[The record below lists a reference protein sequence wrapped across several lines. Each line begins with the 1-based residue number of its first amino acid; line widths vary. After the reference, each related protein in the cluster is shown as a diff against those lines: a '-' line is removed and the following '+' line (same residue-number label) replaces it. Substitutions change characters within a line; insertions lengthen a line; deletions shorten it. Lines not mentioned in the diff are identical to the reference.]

1 MNEAKDQTRQL
12 RQREAPLSMD
22 GDEFRRLGYQVV
34 DDVADFLDSLSQRPV
49 SPGAEPP
56 EIRAL
61 LGDPPLPEQGAPASA
76 LLAETVQLLAENSVF
91 NGHPR
96 FMGYITSSAA
106 PVGALAE
113 LIAAAINANVG
124 GWELSPMASEIEA
137 QTVRWL
143 AEFIGYPRDCGG
155 LLVSGGNMANFV
167 GFLAAKTAKAPWD
180 IREDG
185 LLEHPQMVVYGS
197 KETHTWIEKA
207 CDLFGLG
214 TEAMRWVP
222 LDERR
227 RMDVQAL
234 EELIVADK
242 ESGLLPFMVVG
253 TAGSVTVGAV
263 DPLPQI
269 AEICRRHDLWFHV
282 DGAYGAPAAVLPDA
296 PQDMRGM
303 SEADSVAF
311 DPHKWLYSPIE
322 AGCTLVRRPQQMVD
336 AFSFHPEYYAFDDES
351 EEPGINYYE
360 FGLQNTR
367 GFRALKVWLAL
378 RLVGR
383 QGYQKMI
390 GDDVALARA
399 LFEATQAHPDLEA
412 FTCNLSIATF
422 RYAPQALREGDE
434 EVGAY
439 LNELNERLVMRLM
452 KGGEAFV
459 SNAIIDGKYALRAC
473 IVNFNTSLDDVESIP
488 DIVARLGRELDGE
501 MRPDVL

>member
-1 MNEAKDQTRQL
+1 MTEESDKTRQL
-12 RQREAPLSMD
+12 RQRKAPLSMD
-22 GDEFRRLGYQVV
+22 GEEFRRLGQQVV
-34 DDVADFLDSLSQRPV
+34 DDVADFLDSLRQRPV

-56 EIRAL
+56 DIRTV
-61 LGDPPLPEQGAPASA
+61 LGDPPLPEQGAPADA
-76 LLAETVQLLAENSVF
+76 LLSDTMQLMTEHSVF

-106 PVGALAE
+106 PIGALAD

-137 QTVRWL
+137 QTIRWL

-155 LLVSGGNMANFV
+155 IMVSGGNMANFV

-180 IREDG
+180 IRNEG
-185 LLEHPQMVVYGS
+185 LLEQPQMVVYGS
-197 KETHTWIEKA
+197 RETHTWIQKA

-222 LDERR
+222 LDEGR

-242 ESGLLPFMVVG
+242 ESGYFPFMVVG

-263 DPLPQI
+263 DSLPQI

-296 PQDMRGM
+296 PPDLRGM

-311 DPHKWLYSPIE
+311 DPHKWLYSPLE
-322 AGCTLVRRPQQMVD
+322 AGCTLVRHQQHMVD

-351 EEPGINYYE
+351 AEPGINYYE
-360 FGLQNTR
+360 FGLQNSR
-367 GFRALKVWLAL
+367 GFRALKVWVTL

-383 QGYQKMI
+383 EGYRKMI
-390 GDDVALARA
+390 GDDIALARA
-399 LFEATQAHPDLEA
+399 LFDAAQAHPDLET

-422 RYAPQALREGDE
+422 RYAPQALREDGE
-434 EVGAY
+434 AVANY
-439 LNELNERLVMRLM
+439 LNDLNERLVLRLM

-459 SNAIIDGKYALRAC
+459 SNAVIDGKYALRAC
-473 IVNFNTSLDDVESIP
+473 IVNFNTSLEDVEAIP
-488 DIVARLGRELDGE
+488 DIVVRLGRELDAE
-501 MRPDVL
+501 MRPEEM